1 VQDYWRGR
9 WDAALTGINT
19 IANDADLT
27 LRGVREPVAVA
38 MLANGV
44 AALIA
49 ARRHDAVLARGHI
62 GSIDLDPA
70 SDAEREGNDFLLA
83 ARAVLAEQ
91 HGHPAE
97 ALRMF
102 EPLLEPGYA
111 PLLLRHQW
119 LPDITRLAL
128 AVGDRELAER
138 AVASCADEAAR
149 EVQPARAATASARCQ
164 ALLTRDPEPALAAA
178 ERYRKVG
185 RPVELAAALE
195 DAAVLLAANRR
206 PHESTRTAAEA
217 TDLYTT
223 FDAAWDLHRLHHR
236 LAEYGIHPDP
246 A

>member
-1 VQDYWRGR
+1 
-9 WDAALTGINT
+9 
-19 IANDADLT
+19 
-27 LRGVREPVAVA
+27 VA

-49 ARRHDAVLARGHI
+49 ARRDDAVLARGHV

-83 ARAVLAEQ
+83 ARATLAERQ
-91 HGHPAE
+91 GHPAE
-97 ALRMF
+97 ALRTF
-102 EPLLEPGYA
+102 APLLEPGYA

-119 LPDITRLAL
+119 LPDVTRLAL
-128 AVGDRELAER
+128 AVGDHDLAER
-138 AVASCADEAAR
+138 AVAACADEAER
-149 EVQPARAATASARCQ
+149 EVRPARAAAAADRCR
-164 ALLTRDPEPALAAA
+164 ALLTEDPEPVLAST

-206 PHESTRTAAEA
+206 PHESTRAGAEA
-217 TDLYTT
+217 IELYSGLG
-223 FDAAWDLHRLHHR
+223 AAWDRQRLRHR

-246 A
+246 N